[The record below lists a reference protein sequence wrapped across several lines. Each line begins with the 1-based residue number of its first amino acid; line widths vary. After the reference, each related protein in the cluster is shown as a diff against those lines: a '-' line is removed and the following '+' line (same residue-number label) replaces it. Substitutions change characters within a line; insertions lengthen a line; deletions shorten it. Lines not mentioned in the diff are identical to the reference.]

1 MATVKKVKKA
11 AAGAVCGPGPRKGS
25 CKPGSKSP
33 FDRGSSKPMKTEGYK
48 PGKRIKFNDD
58 DEPVVTGRGI
68 QEKPFERDFPGDKA
82 PAGFDQRAT
91 GKKGTRW
98 TTDKGKMKYAGQS
111 FKNGGKKVVKKAKHG
126 KKVVNKSKK
135 K

>member
-1 MATVKKVKKA
+1 MAKVKKIKKA
-11 AAGAVCGPGPRKGS
+11 QDGALCKWSSKKGGGVSCGRRGAPKQDTW
-25 CKPGSKSP
+25 KSP
-33 FDRGSSKPMKTEGYK
+33 
-48 PGKRIKFNDD
+48 RIKFGKDKDN
-58 DEPVVTGRGI
+58 EPVVTGRGI